1 VRDRHRLKGKRL
13 PDPPRRGIQPEDP
26 SAGASFLRLSRD
38 RAPHP
43 APPSGVIPEHWP
55 SPSSSNL
62 GQVIEPTFASP
73 EDAAVA
79 DFPPQYVQVE
89 SVSYS
94 ADGVKA
100 TVKLL
105 TNEEPYLYPYLVYCE
120 RDENG
125 RWSESHSAN

>member
-1 VRDRHRLKGKRL
+1 
-13 PDPPRRGIQPEDP
+13 
-26 SAGASFLRLSRD
+26 
-38 RAPHP
+38 
-43 APPSGVIPEHWP
+43 
-55 SPSSSNL
+55 
-62 GQVIEPTFASP
+62 VIEPTFASP